1 MSATLIVIIAIIAA
15 VAPIPLS
22 FVIEAL
28 RKRSDPPTTFA
39 WAPSIPIQ
47 YLNLD
52 GVRIRYIKTGDG
64 APLMLLHT
72 LRTQLDIFQKVIPD
86 LARDFTVFALDYP
99 GHGWSDIPEVDYKPE
114 LFTRT
119 VAAFMDQLNI
129 RNIIV
134 AGISIGG
141 IIPLLLAAEHNSRIR
156 GVVSINPYD
165 YAGGNGLGRGNLVA
179 RIISTLAPIP
189 VMGETVMRM
198 RNNLVERIIFEG
210 GVSTPSAIT
219 APFLAEMVS
228 VGNRPHHYRAFLN
241 LLRHA
246 KEWTHAHAVYGQINI
261 PVLLVYG
268 DQDWSNESER
278 KTTYNEIP
286 GAQLEI
292 VPNGGHFLSLDRP
305 ESVIGHIKAFSK
317 KLKAAAQQA

>member
-1 MSATLIVIIAIIAA
+1 MSTTLIITIVIIAAIAP
-15 VAPIPLS
+15 VALS
-22 FVIEAL
+22 FVIDVL
-28 RKRSDPPTTFA
+28 RKKPDPPTSLK
-39 WAPSIPIQ
+39 WGLSIPIQ
-47 YLNLD
+47 YLNIN

-64 APLMLLHT
+64 PQLVLLHT
-72 LRTQLDIFQKVIPD
+72 IRTQLDIFQKVIPE

-99 GHGWSDIPEVDYKPE
+99 GHGWSDIPDADYKPE

-119 VAAFMDQLNI
+119 VDGFLDKLNI
-129 RNIIV
+129 KNAIV

-165 YAGGNGLGRGNLVA
+165 YAGGKGFGRGNLVA

-189 VMGETVMRM
+189 VVGETVMRM
-198 RNNLVERIIFEG
+198 RNDMVERIIFEG
-210 GVSTPSAIT
+210 GVSTPSTIT

-228 VGNRPHHYRAFLN
+228 VGNRPGHYRAFLN

-246 KEWTHAHAVYGQINI
+246 DGWTHAHTVYGRITI

-278 KTTYNEIP
+278 QMTINEIP

-292 VPNGGHFLSLDRP
+292 VPNGGHFLVLDRS
-305 ESVIGHIKAFSK
+305 EAVIEHIKTFSR
-317 KLKAAAQQA
+317 KLKALI

>member
-1 MSATLIVIIAIIAA
+1 MSTTLIITIVIIAAIAP
-15 VAPIPLS
+15 VPLS
-22 FVIEAL
+22 FVIDAL
-28 RKRSDPPTTFA
+28 RKKPDPPTSLK
-39 WAPSIPIQ
+39 WGPSIPIQ
-47 YLNLD
+47 YLNIN

-64 APLMLLHT
+64 PQLVLLHT
-72 LRTQLDIFQKVIPD
+72 IRTQLDIFQKVIPD

-99 GHGWSDIPEVDYKPE
+99 GHGWSDIPDADYKPE

-119 VAAFMDQLNI
+119 VDGFLDKLNI
-129 RNIIV
+129 KNAIV

-141 IIPLLLAAEHNSRIR
+141 IIPLQLAAEHNSRIR

-165 YAGGNGLGRGNLVA
+165 YAGGNGIGRGNLVA
-179 RIISTLAPIP
+179 RIIFTLAPIP
-189 VMGETVMRM
+189 VVGETVMRM
-198 RNNLVERIIFEG
+198 RNDMVERMIFEG

-228 VGNRPHHYRAFLN
+228 VGNRPRHYRAFLN

-246 KEWTHAHAVYGQINI
+246 DEWTHAHAVYGRINI

-278 KTTYNEIP
+278 QTTINEIP

-292 VPNGGHFLSLDRP
+292 VPNGGHFLALDRP
-305 ESVIGHIKAFSK
+305 EAVIEHIKTFSR
-317 KLKAAAQQA
+317 KLKAAV

>member
-1 MSATLIVIIAIIAA
+1 MSTALIIAIIIIAA
-15 VAPIPLS
+15 IAPIPLS
-22 FVIEAL
+22 FAIEAL
-28 RKRSDPPTTFA
+28 RKKPAPPAFLD

-47 YLNLD
+47 YLNVN
-52 GVRIRYIKTGDG
+52 GVRIRYIKTGEG
-64 APLMLLHT
+64 PQLVLLHT
-72 LRTQLDIFQKVIPD
+72 LRTQLDIFQMVIPE

-119 VAAFMDQLNI
+119 VAGFLDKLNI
-129 RNIIV
+129 KNAIV

-141 IIPLLLAAEHNSRIR
+141 VIPLLLAAEHNSRIR

-165 YAGGNGLGRGNLVA
+165 YASGKGLGRGNLVA
-179 RIISTLAPIP
+179 RIISTLALYP

-198 RNNLVERIIFEG
+198 RNEMVERIIFEG

-228 VGNRPHHYRAFLN
+228 VGNRPRHYLAFLN
-241 LLRHA
+241 LLRHG
-246 KEWTHAHAVYGQINI
+246 KEWTHAHTVYGRINI

-268 DQDWSNESER
+268 DHDWSNESER
-278 KTTYNEIP
+278 QMTFNEIP
-286 GAQLEI
+286 GAQMEI
-292 VPNGGHFLSLDRP
+292 VPNSGHFMALDRP
-305 ESVIGHIKAFSK
+305 EAVIEHIKTFSR
-317 KLKAAAQQA
+317 KLKAAT